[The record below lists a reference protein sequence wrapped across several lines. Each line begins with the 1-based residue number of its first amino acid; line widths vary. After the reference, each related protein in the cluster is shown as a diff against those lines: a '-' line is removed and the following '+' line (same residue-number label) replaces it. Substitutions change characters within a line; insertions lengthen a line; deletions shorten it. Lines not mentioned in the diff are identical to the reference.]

1 MRILLANDD
10 GFGAPG
16 LKCLETIARTISS
29 DIWIVA
35 PDSDKS
41 GASHSLS
48 LDVPLR
54 YSQLADQMFSV
65 AGTPTD
71 CVLLALLELIPPP
84 KPDLILAGVNAGANL
99 GDDVTYSGTVAAA
112 MEGSLHKIPAIALSQ
127 KMLKSAPLNWQPAE
141 QYGAMVIKRLLSL
154 GWPIHVVINVN
165 FPSTSQSG
173 VKGITLCHQ
182 GKGKPG
188 SKITRRLDP
197 KGREYC
203 WIDSVRSCEEVSED
217 SDRFAIE
224 NGFISLTP
232 LRLNLT
238 DEKVLAALSQE
249 VDSVI

>member
-16 LKCLETIARTISS
+16 LKCLENIARTIS
-29 DIWIVA
+29 DDVWVVT

-54 YSQLADQMFSV
+54 YRQIDHQRFSV
-65 AGTPTD
+65 KGTPTD

-84 KPDLILAGVNAGANL
+84 KPELILTGVNAGANL

-112 MEGSLHKIPAIALSQ
+112 LEGALHKIPAIALSQ
-127 KMLKSAPLNWQPAE
+127 SIAKSNLLNWEPAE
-141 QYGAMVIKRLLSL
+141 QYGALVVKRLLSV
-154 GWPIHVVINVN
+154 GWPLGVVLNLN
-165 FPSTSQSG
+165 FPSVSSNG
-173 VKGITLCHQ
+173 VKGIAISNQ

-188 SKITRRLDP
+188 SNITRRLDP
-197 KGREYC
+197 KGREYF
-203 WIDSVRSCEEVSED
+203 WIDSARSEEDVSED
-217 SDRFAIE
+217 SDRFAVE

-238 DEKVLAALSQE
+238 DENVLGFLARE
-249 VDSVI
+249 VNAVI